1 MTEDV
6 LARIVDVLQ
15 WLKPPNIDWM
25 DINLL
30 WIFLFTKS
38 NIFFVVVFFVDAYK
52 DLTAENRPSNSY
64 IFNIFFHSAT
74 KNNLS
79 FLIWKVIKD

>member
-64 IFNIFFHSAT
+64 IFNIFFIQ
-74 KNNLS
+74 KPKIIFLS
-79 FLIWKVIKD
+79 